1 MNTFIQ
7 GICMRT
13 LETVDKKLLNSS
25 SGHQHLRQV
34 MKIALSKCCHGPRW
48 NKCSFIET
56 YLSGYSGK
64 SYQGSK

>member
-7 GICMRT
+7 GT

-34 MKIALSKCCHGPRW
+34 MKIVLLQMLPRA
-48 NKCSFIET
+48 
-56 YLSGYSGK
+56 
-64 SYQGSK
+64 

>member
-1 MNTFIQ
+1 
-7 GICMRT
+7 MRT

-34 MKIALSKCCHGPRW
+34 MKIALW

-56 YLSGYSGK
+56 YLSEYSGK